1 MNAVAAIPGLYVT
14 AVPRPPEPSPL
25 RSDVAGFMGRTR
37 RGSVMEAVRIE
48 GWRHYLQE
56 FGGLIPE
63 ANTPFALRGYFE
75 NGGEVAHVIRL
86 SGPSAK
92 PSSAIWTIG
101 MLDSV
106 TQEWLQGSPTIGG
119 FQAAAYL
126 IEASSPGVWAN
137 PDHQGLKVSIRYR
150 QEGGSNHPEVDITVF
165 ADDEPTE
172 YLNGLNP
179 TSSDQTIEDQ
189 VAAAS
194 VLIRLSPIGP
204 KPLAL
209 SGDKLPGPRFKYW
222 DNLPLA
228 GGSDGEPVSQAE
240 YSAAIEKLGDQP
252 EIALVAQPDLYTD
265 IVSGSKDEKDSDVKN
280 EEYESLLTA
289 LINQAELLRD
299 RLILVDIPE
308 DKQEAVCAINWLE
321 KFRSRDDVLMFR
333 SAAIYHPQLL
343 IPNPFGGIANP
354 LRIVPPSGHVAGL
367 ISKFDR
373 QRGAHHT
380 PANAELEEAVDVLQA
395 FTEAEQAR
403 FLIEGINPVRCFPGR
418 GLQVWGGRTL
428 AREVSGR
435 FVAHR
440 RLIHRLVRAIRRVA
454 EPLVFDTNGPELWL
468 ALTRAITTVLLEA
481 FRAGALKGSL
491 PDEAFRVRCDDKT
504 TTFTDQDE
512 GRVFCE
518 IDVAPA
524 VPMEFI
530 SIRIALS
537 AEGKLEVF
545 ES

>member
-1 MNAVAAIPGLYVT
+1 
-14 AVPRPPEPSPL
+14 
-25 RSDVAGFMGRTR
+25 
-37 RGSVMEAVRIE
+37 MEAIRVE

-56 FGGLIPE
+56 FGGLIQE

-75 NGGEVAHVIRL
+75 NGGEVAYVIRL

-92 PSSAIWTIG
+92 PASAIWTIG
-101 MLDSV
+101 MLDPI

-119 FQAAAYL
+119 FQASAYL
-126 IEASSPGVWAN
+126 IEASSPGAWAN
-137 PDHQGLKVSIRYR
+137 PDRQGLRVSIRYR
-150 QEGGSNHPEVDITVF
+150 QKGGSNHPEVDITVF

-172 YLNGLNP
+172 YFMGLDPN
-179 TSSDQTIEDQ
+179 SADQTIEEQ
-189 VAAAS
+189 VAASS
-194 VLIRLSPIGP
+194 VLIRLSPLGP
-204 KPLAL
+204 KPVT
-209 SGDKLPGPRFKYW
+209 SSDDKLLGPRFMSW
-222 DNLPLA
+222 DNISLA
-228 GGSDGEPVSQAE
+228 GGSDGEPVSQDE
-240 YSAAIEKLGDQP
+240 YSTAIEKLGDEP
-252 EIALVAQPDLYTD
+252 EIALVALPDLYSD
-265 IVSGSKDEKDSDVKN
+265 IMSSAKDEKDYDVKD
-280 EEYESLLTA
+280 EKQASLLTD
-289 LINQAELLRD
+289 LINQAESLRD
-299 RLILVDIPE
+299 RLVLVDIPE
-308 DKQEAVCAINWLE
+308 DKQEAACAINWLE
-321 KFRSRDDVLMFR
+321 KLRGRDDTSVFR
-333 SAAIYHPQLL
+333 SAAVYHPHLL
-343 IPNPFGGIANP
+343 VSNPFGGIANP

-380 PANAELEEAVDVLQA
+380 PANAELVEVVDVLRT
-395 FTEAEQAR
+395 FTEAELAR
-403 FLIEGINPVRCFPGR
+403 FIIEGINPVRCFPER

-428 AREVSGR
+428 EREVSGR

-454 EPLVFDTNGPELWL
+454 EPLVFETNGSELWL
-468 ALTRAITTVLLEA
+468 TLTRAITTVLLEA
-481 FRAGALKGSL
+481 FRAGALKGSQ
-491 PDEAFRVRCDDKT
+491 PDEAFRVRCDDKAT
-504 TTFTDQDE
+504 ASTDQEE